1 MAAVTLVD
9 VDRQW
14 FESRYG
20 LAVSTNQQ
28 DDPLCRHVVETR
40 NELVVDAAAD
50 PRFADTAFVQE
61 QRVRCYVGIP
71 LSTPDGVVLGSL
83 CAIDTVPREVTALQ
97 LQLLRDVGQQV
108 VLMLERRRERVRIE
122 IERAA
127 AVDNEQQLRA
137 LLGAMQEG
145 VVLQDAQGNIRASN
159 PAAESMLGSSLAMMM
174 GHTSSDTRCRCLRD
188 DNTPFPPQEYPS
200 LVTMA
205 TGTPS
210 GSVIMGVE
218 KIAAAGV
225 AVTWVSINAQ
235 PLFRPGEVKPW
246 AVVATFHDIT
256 GQREAERARAR
267 IAQQERLLTT
277 GTLAAGVGHEINNPL
292 AYVSS
297 NIELAL
303 EDLQATLTEQP
314 NERLAGVVE
323 ALRDAEVGAQRIR
336 RIVRGLR
343 ALAREERDP
352 VATDCLEV
360 IELSL
365 SMSMHEL
372 RHKATVTVDAHNV
385 PPVLADDSRLS
396 QVLVN
401 LLANAGQ
408 AFETADPE
416 RNSVVISAF
425 ATSATRVGIVVSDN
439 GPGIAPD
446 VLPRVFD
453 PFFTTKPVNTGTG
466 LGLSI
471 SHSIISAL
479 GGTITCR
486 SEPGEGTSF
495 EIILPA
501 ATTARAPSLVPT
513 PVQQPHARGR
523 ILVVDDDSSVLV
535 VIARVLHGLH
545 DVVARDDARDAL
557 DLIETGERYDLVLC
571 DLTMPHLD
579 GTELYERVRSIDP
592 AQASRFVFITGA
604 VIDSDAAA
612 RLASLGNE
620 RIDKPFTNE
629 QLRDVARRAALQRLE
644 S

>member
-20 LAVSTNQQ
+20 LSVAAIQQ
-28 DDPLCRHVVETR
+28 DDPLGRHVVETGT
-40 NELVVDAAAD
+40 ELIVDATVD
-50 PRFADTAFVQE
+50 PRFAHHPFVRE
-61 QRVRCYVGIP
+61 HRMRCYVGVP
-71 LSTPDGVVLGSL
+71 LHTPDGVVLGTL
-83 CAIDTVPREVTALQ
+83 CAIDTVPRAVTTLQ
-97 LQLLRDVGQQV
+97 LQLLRDVAHQV
-108 VLMLERRRERVRIE
+108 VLMLERRREQVRIE

-159 PAAESMLGSSLAMMM
+159 PAAESMLGSSLPQLM
-174 GHTSSDTRCRCLRD
+174 GHPPADPSWRCWRD
-188 DNTPFPPQEYPS
+188 DNTPFPPHEYPS

-205 TGTPS
+205 TGMPCA
-210 GSVIMGVE
+210 SVIVGVE
-218 KIAAAGV
+218 KQLPNGV
-225 AVTWVSINAQ
+225 SVMWVSINAQ
-235 PLFRPGEVKPW
+235 PLFRPGESRPW

-256 GQREAERARAR
+256 AQREAERARAR

-297 NIELAL
+297 NIELAI
-303 EDLQATLTEQP
+303 EDLQAALSDQP
-314 NERLAGVVE
+314 NERLASIVD

-372 RHKATVTVDAHNV
+372 RHKATVTVDANNV

-425 ATSATRVGIVVSDN
+425 AASATRVGIVVSDN
-439 GPGIAPD
+439 GPGIPPD

-486 SEPGEGTSF
+486 SELGVGTSF
-495 EIILPA
+495 EITLPA
-501 ATTARAPSLVPT
+501 ATTAREPSQHPT
-513 PVQQPHARGR
+513 PAPPPHARGR
-523 ILVVDDDSSVLV
+523 ILVVDDDTSVLV

-579 GTELYERVRSIDP
+579 GTELYERVRAIDVE
-592 AQASRFVFITGA
+592 QAERFVFITGA
-604 VIDSDAAA
+604 VVDSDAAA

-629 QLRDVARRAALQRLE
+629 QLRDVARRAALGRHE
-644 S
+644 T

>member
-40 NELVVDAAAD
+40 TELVVDAAAD
-50 PRFADTAFVQE
+50 TRFADTAFVQE
-61 QRVRCYVGIP
+61 QHVRCYVGIP
-71 LSTPDGVVLGSL
+71 LTTPDGVVLGSL
-83 CAIDTVPREVTALQ
+83 CAIDTVPREVTDLQ

-122 IERAA
+122 VERAA

-159 PAAESMLGSSLAMMM
+159 PAAESMLGSALSMLM
-174 GHTSSDTRCRCLRD
+174 GRPSTDSRWRCLRD
-188 DNTPFPPQEYPS
+188 DNTPFPPHEYPS

-205 TGTPS
+205 TGTS
-210 GSVIMGVE
+210 CGSVIMGVE
-218 KIAAAGV
+218 RPAGSGV

-235 PLFRPGEVKPW
+235 PLFRPGEAKPW

-256 GQREAERARAR
+256 AQREAERARAR

-314 NERLAGVVE
+314 NERLEGVVE

-401 LLANAGQ
+401 LLTNAGQ

-416 RNSVVISAF
+416 RTSVVISAF

-439 GPGIAPD
+439 GPGVPPD

-501 ATTARAPSLVPT
+501 ATTARAPSLVLP

-557 DLIETGERYDLVLC
+557 DLIEGGERYDLVLC

-604 VIDSDAAA
+604 VVDSDAAA

-620 RIDKPFTNE
+620 RLDKPFTNE
-629 QLRDVARRAALQRLE
+629 QLRDVARRAARQRGD